1 MAHAMGVS
9 VSQVSRVRSGKRNI
23 NQKFIVGALNAFPR
37 FSFDELFHIARESKE
52 TRTEMVFSTA
62 RIEGATRKTGIPL
75 VGNVCWGTHLCQF
88 YQTKED
94 LVEIL
99 IPYFRAGLENNEFCM
114 WVTSEPLTVGD
125 AKEALAKAVN
135 NLDQYFNKGQIEI
148 VDASQRYT
156 KSGEFEPD
164 RVLQSWLEKEHQA
177 LRRGFD
183 GLRLAG
189 NTSWLEKRDWRD
201 FANYETTVDNVIGVI
216 GNYRMI
222 AVCSYSVEKCGAA
235 EIADVVKNHQM
246 ALIKR
251 EGKWEIVESAERKRA
266 EEEMRHH
273 VRREEALHAIAATV
287 SQTSDLEVM
296 LDSAVEK
303 VMQTMEVDVA
313 VISCLDEAVG
323 ESVIKAH
330 RGLSQEFIAS
340 VDRMKYEPDE
350 LERILGWR
358 DQVAPP
364 PEKVLNQPNLERL
377 MTAAVKEGL
386 VSNLL
391 VRILARGF
399 FLGSMSVGYRQPR
412 EFTSEDVDLLTAIA
426 NQIAVGIENAKLF
439 EQIRARAQELKVSEA
454 RYRGLVENINDGY
467 MVVL

>member
-1 MAHAMGVS
+1 
-9 VSQVSRVRSGKRNI
+9 
-23 NQKFIVGALNAFPR
+23 
-37 FSFDELFHIARESKE
+37 
-52 TRTEMVFSTA
+52 
-62 RIEGATRKTGIPL
+62 
-75 VGNVCWGTHLCQF
+75 
-88 YQTKED
+88 
-94 LVEIL
+94 
-99 IPYFRAGLENNEFCM
+99 M
-114 WVTSEPLTVGD
+114 W
-125 AKEALAKAVN
+125 
-135 NLDQYFNKGQIEI
+135 
-148 VDASQRYT
+148 
-156 KSGEFEPD
+156 
-164 RVLQSWLEKEHQA
+164 
-177 LRRGFD
+177 
-183 GLRLAG
+183 
-189 NTSWLEKRDWRD
+189 
-201 FANYETTVDNVIGVI
+201 
-216 GNYRMI
+216 
-222 AVCSYSVEKCGAA
+222 
-235 EIADVVKNHQM
+235 
-246 ALIKR
+246 
-251 EGKWEIVESAERKRA
+251 
-266 EEEMRHH
+266 HH
-273 VRREEALHAIAATV
+273 VRREETLRAIAATV

-454 RYRGLVENINDGY
+454 RYRGLV
-467 MVVL
+467 